1 MDSIRSAMRW
11 LRRTFQNFRELSN
24 GDDLNDA
31 QTHRGDY
38 HEHRMLPPGP

>member
-1 MDSIRSAMRW
+1 MSAIRSILRW
-11 LRRTFQNFRELSN
+11 IGDRVRNFRELTN

-31 QTHRGDY
+31 QMHRGDY